1 MSIDT
6 APKAIIDYSFTSQSI
21 RKLAADYGISLKT
34 LASIIGCTSTKIY
47 SKPIRLHTGPAQ
59 RLLQLS
65 DLMCLATDYFG
76 SVSRAKKWFVEYN
89 LGLDA
94 KPLQLCQ
101 TEEGIKRVKNSI
113 FRLATGMTA

>member
-6 APKAIIDYSFTSQSI
+6 ASKAIVSYSFTSQSI

-34 LASIIGCTSTKIY
+34 LANIIGCTSTKIY
-47 SKPIRLHTGPAQ
+47 NKPIRLPTGPAQ
-59 RLLQLS
+59 RILQLT

-89 LGLDA
+89 LGLNA

-101 TEEGIKRVKNSI
+101 TEQGIKRVENSI
-113 FRLATGMTA
+113 VRLAAGMTA

>member
-1 MSIDT
+1 MSINT
-6 APKAIIDYSFTSQSI
+6 ALKAKIDHSFTSQSI

-47 SKPIRLHTGPAQ
+47 NKPNRLPTGPAQ
-59 RLLQLS
+59 RILQLT
-65 DLMCLATDYFG
+65 DLMRLATDYFG

-101 TEEGIKRVKNSI
+101 SEQGIKRVENSI
-113 FRLATGMTA
+113 VRLAAGMTA

>member
-6 APKAIIDYSFTSQSI
+6 APKAIIDNSFTSQSI
-21 RKLAADYGISLKT
+21 RKLAAEYGISLKT

-47 SKPIRLHTGPAQ
+47 NKPSRLPTGPAQ
-59 RLLQLS
+59 RLLQLT

-76 SVSRAKKWFVEYN
+76 SVNRAKKWFVEYN

-101 TEEGIKRVKNSI
+101 TEEGIKRVENSI
-113 FRLATGMTA
+113 VRLAAGMTA